1 MFSFHSLVSRF
12 FLFHPSNCLILAT
25 KCKRISLPNE
35 GAAVVFE
42 PFVEAFVWFG
52 LIVKG
57 GDDVV
62 DVVTEYGESSH

>member
-1 MFSFHSLVSRF
+1 M
-12 FLFHPSNCLILAT
+12 AT
-25 KCKRISLPNE
+25 KCKGISLPNE